1 MSIDGDVPGPQIPA
15 PSRCTRRLAMQRALA
30 AVAAGVAG
38 GALAAPALAQQPP
51 TGVTKLISDVLD
63 FALSSPRWRGRFG
76 FVTFRLH
83 AGLFNGERAY
93 FIRTDASDQA
103 FAREQGLVFAPKLA
117 LALESRE
124 PATADLYLFDHTAA
138 AGQLPVLSSVPG
150 LPDFSPAFRVHRVT
164 WRTAARTLASAAQVR
179 AAEQANEVRVERTT
193 IVVNYPVVK
202 WPGGE
207 LPADPDKEQYLGGG
221 QLIEPVNTQAMT
233 VTFKLHECYPASRYI
248 VTDTSAVP
256 MAPMMRVGAAAASQ
270 RLAGVRA
277 TAKIYVF
284 GNGVRGS
291 GPMGAQPSVF
301 DSMAGQ
307 AAWSPFWD
315 HLTVVWRNGA
325 AVKVLK
331 TEDEIQPVIQRGD
344 LQLFNGVPETHPNGF
359 VVNCPVPVLAPNDFV
374 PRAADGRS
382 LFDEPASIQALFQG
396 TWGDRA
402 AEQWQIEHDGE
413 LARRR

>member
-1 MSIDGDVPGPQIPA
+1 MVRDDPPGRPVPA
-15 PSRCTRRLAMQRALA
+15 VHRCTRRAAMQRSLGV
-30 AVAAGVAG
+30 VAAGIAAG
-38 GALAAPALAQQPP
+38 VPAAPALAQQPP
-51 TGVTKLISDVLD
+51 TGVTKLIGDVLD
-63 FALSSPRWRGRFG
+63 FALSSSRWRGRFG

-83 AGLFNGERAY
+83 TGLFNGERAY

-284 GNGVRGS
+284 GRERRARQRANGSTAQRLRLHGWPAGMEPLLGSPHRGVAERGRGES
-291 GPMGAQPSVF
+291 AQS
-301 DSMAGQ
+301 
-307 AAWSPFWD
+307 
-315 HLTVVWRNGA
+315 
-325 AVKVLK
+325 
-331 TEDEIQPVIQRGD
+331 RGRD
-344 LQLFNGVPETHPNGF
+344 
-359 VVNCPVPVLAPNDFV
+359 
-374 PRAADGRS
+374 
-382 LFDEPASIQALFQG
+382 PA
-396 TWGDRA
+396 GDRA
-402 AEQWQIEHDGE
+402 GRSAIVQWSARDASQRLCGE
-413 LARRR
+413 LSRAGAGAERLCTAGG